1 MGRNYAKILTET
13 EADKI
18 VDDFVLHFSILL
30 FSNFSKNS
38 IIHFQLT
45 I

>member
-18 VDDFVLHFSILL
+18 VDDFVLHFSMP
-30 FSNFSKNS
+30 
-38 IIHFQLT
+38 IIFY
-45 I
+45 

>member
-30 FSNFSKNS
+30 FSNFSETK
-38 IIHFQLT
+38 LL
-45 I
+45 